1 MTPPPAAPNGRPDS
15 GPVAVVFGGPSAE
28 HDVSIVSGLAIARA
42 LAEGDRPVDLVLVDL
57 ERRWWWIPIAELGA
71 PPDPARYDEPAELGA
86 EGPLTAGEA
95 VDRLARRASPPVV
108 FIALHGP
115 FGEDGTIQGLLEAA
129 GLVYTGSGVGA
140 SAIGMDKPRFK
151 RLVRGAGLPVVDW
164 LEISRRRWL
173 AEPTAVLA
181 ELEEFAAAHG
191 EPRLMV
197 KPAALGSSVG
207 MTLAHGPAER
217 GAALELAFRFDE
229 RALVERYLAGA
240 RELEVAVI
248 GNEPSRL
255 EAYGPGEVWP
265 GREFYDYE
273 AKYTPGLSK
282 TTPRAELPAA
292 MAARLRELA
301 KATYAA
307 VGAAGFARVDF
318 LAVGEAVFVSEIN
331 TIPGFTPI
339 SLFPAMAA
347 TGGYD
352 FRSVCERIVE
362 LALERAAERAR
373 PPLRPADLPR
383 GVR

>member
-1 MTPPPAAPNGRPDS
+1 MTPPPAAANGRPDS
-15 GPVAVVFGGPSAE
+15 DPVAVVFGGPSAE

-42 LAEGDRPVDLVLVDL
+42 LAEGGRPVELVLVDL
-57 ERRWWWIPIAELGA
+57 DRRWWWIPTDVIAG
-71 PPDPARYDEPAELGA
+71 PPDPARYDEPAGLGA
-86 EGPLTAGEA
+86 EGPFTAGA
-95 VDRLARRASPPVV
+95 ALDRLVGRTPPPVV
-108 FIALHGP
+108 FVALHGP

-129 GLVYTGSGVGA
+129 DLAYTGSGVGA
-140 SAIGMDKPRFK
+140 SAIGMDKALFK

-181 ELEEFAAAHG
+181 ELEDFAAAHG

-217 GAALELAFRFDE
+217 GPALEVAFRFDE
-229 RALVERYLAGA
+229 RAIVERYLAGA

-282 TTPRAELPAA
+282 TTPRAELPEAT
-292 MAARLRELA
+292 AARVRELA

-318 LAVGEAVFVSEIN
+318 LAVGDEIFVSEIN

-339 SLFPAMAA
+339 SLFPTMAA

-362 LALERAAERAR
+362 LALERAADRTRA
-373 PPLRPADLPR
+373 PLRPADLPR
-383 GVR
+383 GIR